1 MHKKISG
8 PAYEIAFDEVRSRFF
23 LIGRGRVRVFDVNT
37 NEKIAVLCGIPYLNH
52 IYVSQKNGIIAASS
66 TDGRFSFYAID
77 TFELLGEVKIRG
89 DVNTDAA
96 FCYDENENVIYG
108 VLYYYKTLDQY
119 LYQVSPATL
128 NYSTVPLKSVEMKVG
143 EGEKPYTRYQLHKH
157 ENGGAYLIRSCY
169 NLKRP
174 YNKGIY
180 ESCYGRYELEN
191 GEYVLKE
198 KYISTNEYC
207 LDLKDFIAPEAYRRF
222 CAYLKDDCGMGAFYR
237 VRRCEKETY
246 FIHLGKAVYR
256 ERESGEFETVF
267 EDEYTSDY
275 AEFQGRTYA
284 CTWEYCMIR
293 W

>member
-1 MHKKISG
+1 MHKKIPSA
-8 PAYEIAFDEVRSRFF
+8 AYEIAFDKVRSRFF
-23 LIGRGRVRVFDVNT
+23 LVGRGNVRVFDVNT
-37 NEKIAVLCGIPYLNH
+37 NEKIAVLRGIPNPSQVF
-52 IYVSQKNGIIAASS
+52 VSQKNGIIAVKS
-66 TDGRFSFYAID
+66 TEARFAFYGID
-77 TFELLGEVKIRG
+77 TFELLGLLKIRG
-89 DVNTDAA
+89 AANTDPD
-96 FCYDENENVIYG
+96 FYYDEDENMLYG
-108 VLYYYKTLDQY
+108 LTYYKTLDEY

-143 EGEKPYTRYQLHKH
+143 EGEKPYTRYRLHKH

-174 YNKGIY
+174 YNKGVY

-256 ERESGEFETVF
+256 ERELGEFETVF
-267 EDEYTSDY
+267 EDKYTWDY